1 MQLLLKD
8 VLRYYIIVIL
18 PDCAKC
24 SQKIELCNEIFL
36 NIFLGTA
43 IDKYMILAYNLL

>member
-24 SQKIELCNEIFL
+24 SQKIELCNEIFFKY
-36 NIFLGTA
+36 IFG
-43 IDKYMILAYNLL
+43 DSY

>member
-8 VLRYYIIVIL
+8 VFRYCIIVIL

-24 SQKIELCNEIFL
+24 SQKIELCNEIFFEY
-36 NIFLGTA
+36 ILG
-43 IDKYMILAYNLL
+43 DSY